1 MGVCGCMNPKPN
13 CTACGNYVW
22 AEFQQYYTNWNPPK
36 NVGSADALEIIVK
49 LLEENDEL
57 KKQIAALKEGE

>member
-22 AEFQQYYTNWNPPK
+22 AEYTNWNPPK

-49 LLEENDEL
+49 LLKENDEL
-57 KKQIAALKEGE
+57 KKQIAALKEKE